1 MEKINI
7 KVLVKLLFLCVSI
20 LFVAVVI
27 AYLLASVIVYFKID
41 IFYFDWKEAFS
52 DAFRKGIV
60 GGLILGFGIWIKAKL
75 QERKAGKKP
84 AK

>member
-1 MEKINI
+1 MEKINF
-7 KVLVKLLFLCVSI
+7 KDLVKLISSCISI
-20 LFVAVVI
+20 LYVAVVL

-41 IFYFDWKEAFS
+41 IFDFDWKEAFS

-75 QERKAGKKP
+75 QERKNKKRSR
-84 AK
+84 